1 MNPIE
6 LGLPHRDP
14 FLFVDEVTD
23 LEPGLSAKGLK
34 SFTGSE
40 AFFSGHF
47 PGDPI
52 VPGVILTEALA
63 QLAGIAGASGNPGSQ
78 YLLSAVRM
86 MKFPRAALPGEL
98 IDLAATRTGGIG
110 GLENFEVSAS
120 VGDEIVATGQII
132 LSQRMR

>member
-6 LGLPHRDP
+6 LGLPHRNP

-23 LEPGLSAKGLK
+23 LEPGQSAKGRK
-34 SFTGSE
+34 TFSGSE
-40 AFFSGHF
+40 GFFTGHF
-47 PGDPI
+47 PGEPI

-63 QLAGIAGASGNPGSQ
+63 QLAGIAAASGTPGSQ

-98 IDLAATRTGGIG
+98 IDLTANRTGGIG

-120 VGDEIVATGQII
+120 AGDEIVATGQII
-132 LSQRMR
+132 LSRR